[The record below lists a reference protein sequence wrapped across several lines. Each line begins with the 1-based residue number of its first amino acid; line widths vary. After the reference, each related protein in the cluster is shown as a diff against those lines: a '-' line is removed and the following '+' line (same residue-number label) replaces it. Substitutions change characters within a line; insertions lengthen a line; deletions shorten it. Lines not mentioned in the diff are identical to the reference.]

1 MGILAV
7 NITPRIQKMAHS
19 KYIVCCLVNTES
31 FCVCISQVV
40 MYLLHV
46 SAFSVRTAC
55 CFLNFFNSY
64 MKSVSQ
70 VCNWRCSHANVNG
83 SFVQRNLK
91 QSQVTQSD
99 KFKQYADDSLL

>member
-19 KYIVCCLVNTES
+19 KYIVGCLVNTEL

-46 SAFSVRTAC
+46 SAFSAYC
-55 CFLNFFNSY
+55 MLLFKFF
-64 MKSVSQ
+64 
-70 VCNWRCSHANVNG
+70 
-83 SFVQRNLK
+83 
-91 QSQVTQSD
+91 
-99 KFKQYADDSLL
+99 